1 LDLRGA
7 VVIVTGSSRGI
18 GRATAIEFGRKE
30 AKVVVNYLKR
40 RKEAEE
46 TVKAVRDVGGEAVI
60 VQGDVGKWED
70 SKRIVESAL
79 KSFGTVDVLVNNAGV
94 YWTKE
99 FSKANPDDWLE
110 MFRVNV
116 IGVMNMCRHVIPI
129 LIEKRRGAII
139 NVSSVIAIKPPSES
153 GAAIYSASKAALIGF
168 TKALA
173 RELAPYNVRV
183 SAIAPGLVRT
193 EMALTL
199 GSPEELA
206 KWVPLGRIAEPE
218 EIAKAIVFLAEHDY
232 ITGEVLVVAGGE

>member
-1 LDLRGA
+1 MDLRGA

-153 GAAIYSASKAALIGF
+153 G
-168 TKALA
+168 T
-173 RELAPYNVRV
+173 
-183 SAIAPGLVRT
+183 
-193 EMALTL
+193 TL
-199 GSPEELA
+199 S
-206 KWVPLGRIAEPE
+206 ISQ
-218 EIAKAIVFLAEHDY
+218 
-232 ITGEVLVVAGGE
+232 